1 MSGDCP
7 YPPLRAR
14 CTVGEMPNETKDQ
27 AAKRESI
34 RLTKRLTW
42 VLWLP
47 IACVLLC
54 AGWLTRLFRTPKS
67 AAELRAADKG
77 RQSGIRRKLRGLP
90 AVHSEGKPAA

>member
-1 MSGDCP
+1 MSGDCQ

-14 CTVGEMPNETKDQ
+14 RTVGEMPKETKDQ

-34 RLTKRLTW
+34 RLTKRLKW

-47 IACVLLC
+47 IACVILC
-54 AGWLTRLFRTPKS
+54 AGWLTRMFRTPKS

-90 AVHSEGKPAA
+90 AVHSGGKPVG